1 MAAPNKRDMNAL
13 IETALS
19 EEKMRLAPITLHRR
33 VEERLRIAAL
43 REKEELRFRYSMAA
57 FAAVLCSVLTAAA
70 FLLAFTP
77 LGGLLIPGASG
88 AKGQY
93 DYYATSM
100 ALSVAG
106 YRSLYALALS
116 LLMAGGALFL
126 GLFPSRKHTWT
137 H

>member
-1 MAAPNKRDMNAL
+1 MTAPDKQDINAL

-33 VEERLRIAAL
+33 VEEQIRIAAL
-43 REKEELRFRYSMAA
+43 RDREELRFRYSMTA
-57 FAAVLCSVLTAAA
+57 FAAVLCSVVAAS
-70 FLLAFTP
+70 LLALLFTP
-77 LGGLLIPGASG
+77 LGDSLLHGAGG

-100 ALSVAG
+100 AQSVTNFQ
-106 YRSLYALALS
+106 SFYALALS
-116 LLMAGGALFL
+116 LSMAGAAVFL
-126 GLFPSRKHTWT
+126 GLFPARKHDWT